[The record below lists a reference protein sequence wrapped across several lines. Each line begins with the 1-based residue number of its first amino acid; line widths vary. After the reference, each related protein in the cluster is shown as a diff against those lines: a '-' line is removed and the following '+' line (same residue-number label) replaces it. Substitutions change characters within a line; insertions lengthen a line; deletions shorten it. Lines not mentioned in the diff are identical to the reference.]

1 MRDKDNVLRRL
12 DEAEDMTRILIE
24 LATKRA
30 IDTNEAVRRLKEIRN
45 RIKFVHERVTIS

>member
-24 LATKRA
+24 LASKRA
-30 IDTNEAVRRLKEIRN
+30 IDTNEAVRRLHEIRN